1 MRAKASAVCCA
12 FSGAGTALEWQMNRG
27 FSLVE
32 LMIVVAVLGILAAI
46 VVPQFQSHS
55 VRAREAVAKDS
66 LRLLRSAIELYS
78 GRHGDIPPGYE
89 DDDPLSSPSA
99 SAFLAQL
106 IADGRYLSEMPEN
119 PFNNRQDILVI
130 GDGETFP
137 DNAAGEFGW
146 VYQPATKTVRLDWAG
161 ADKSGM
167 RYYDY

>member
-1 MRAKASAVCCA
+1 MLTV
-12 FSGAGTALEWQMNRG
+12 FLTWGAGAILEGQMNKG

-55 VRAREAVAKDS
+55 VQAREAVAKDS
-66 LRLLRSAIELYS
+66 LRLLRGAIELYT

-89 DDDPLSSPSA
+89 DDDPLNPPSG
-99 SAFLAQL
+99 SQFQQQL
-106 IADGRYLSEMPEN
+106 VVNGRYLSEMPEN

-137 DNAAGEFGW
+137 ANATGEFGW
-146 VYQPATKTVRLDWAG
+146 VYQPAAKTIRLDWSG
-161 ADKSGM
+161 ADKDGVS
-167 RYYDY
+167 YFDY